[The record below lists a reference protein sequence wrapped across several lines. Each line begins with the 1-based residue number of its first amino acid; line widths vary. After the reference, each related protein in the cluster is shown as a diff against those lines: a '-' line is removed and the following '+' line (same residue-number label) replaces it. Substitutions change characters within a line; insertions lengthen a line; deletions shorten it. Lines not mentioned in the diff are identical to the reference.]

1 MSMKFDPAQLS
12 FWLGEMAEAAEPR
25 NSIKIGEIERTDDI
39 FEYHVELPD
48 GTQMGLIST
57 EGGEAALSATLISIL
72 YTLGYEVSVY
82 RN

>member
-12 FWLGEMAEAAEPR
+12 FCLGEIDETTER
-25 NSIKIGEIERTDDI
+25 DNLIKIAEVERTDDL
-39 FEYHVELPD
+39 FEYHVEFPD
-48 GTQMGLIST
+48 GEQMGQIST
-57 EGGEAALSATLISIL
+57 IDGDAALSATLISIL